1 MEPDGS
7 AKGPDPYPPA
17 RRSPDEPAGV
27 PPAAPVPPAVGV
39 PPAAPVPPA
48 VGVPPWSTHP
58 RGPLDQPTRP
68 IKHSS
73 IVAVFFLFVVLGL
86 VCAGA
91 YFGGEL
97 QQWMGGSS
105 TAQSQAPRPGVLPFG
120 QREDPLPGREE
131 ADAPLGTPPVVRPTS
146 SSYKFLAVKD
156 DGSPVAYSPCRP
168 IHYVVNSTRAPA
180 SWQPLVEEAIRQASL
195 ATGLQFIYDGPTS
208 ELPSANRE
216 GYQPE
221 MYGDRWAPVLIAWST
236 PEEVPRL
243 AGQTVGLGGSSSIG
257 LSNGYKAYVTGSVAL
272 DAPQF
277 TGIMDSPRGREIG
290 VAVIMHELGHLLGLD
305 HVDDPRQL
313 MYDQASWVRQYAA
326 GDRTG
331 LAELGKGPCSKN
343 F

>member
-7 AKGPDPYPPA
+7 PKGPDPRPPA
-17 RRSPDEPAGV
+17 RHYPDHPDGV
-27 PPAAPVPPAVGV
+27 LPYVAPLPSA
-39 PPAAPVPPA
+39 
-48 VGVPPWSTHP
+48 HP
-58 RGPLDQPTRP
+58 RGPLDQPTRQ

-73 IVAVFFLFVVLGL
+73 IVAIFFLFVVLGL

-91 YFGGEL
+91 YFGGDL
-97 QQWMGGSS
+97 QQWMGGGPS
-105 TAQSQAPRPGVLPFG
+105 AQSQSPRPGVLPFG
-120 QREDPLPGREE
+120 QRQDPLPGREE
-131 ADAPLGTPPVVRPTS
+131 ADAPLGTPPVVRPPS
-146 SSYKFLAVKD
+146 SSYKFLAVKE
-156 DGSPVAYSPCRP
+156 DGTPVAYSPCRP

-208 ELPSANRE
+208 ELPSTNRE
-216 GYQPE
+216 GYQPDV
-221 MYGDRWAPVLIAWST
+221 YGDRWAPVLIAWST

-243 AGQTVGLGGSSSIG
+243 TGQTVGLGGSSSIG

-272 DAPQF
+272 DTPQF
-277 TGIMDSPRGREIG
+277 AGIMDSPRGREIG

-305 HVDDPRQL
+305 HIDDPRQL

-331 LAELGKGPCSKN
+331 LAELGRGPCSKN